1 MAALLE
7 TFEPEFEIKIASTEQ
22 DILSS
27 QRLRYKVFVEELG
40 GNGELVDHKN
50 KLERDKFDPYFDHL
64 ILTDKANPSIGVV
77 GVYRV
82 LRDQKMQ
89 DIGRFYSEGEYD
101 LTMLHKSGLRLLEL
115 GRSCIHPRYRGG
127 TAMYHLWQGLSKYI
141 TEYKIDI
148 LFGVASFHGTNL
160 LEAAQPLSYLYHNY
174 TVRDELCPRS
184 LVHENMNI
192 LNSDQIDRKIAVKN
206 IPPLIKSYLRLG
218 GLIGDGA
225 FIDKDF
231 NTIDVCLVMELSTMS
246 NKHKEIYTKVR

>member
-1 MAALLE
+1 
-7 TFEPEFEIKIASTEQ
+7 
-22 DILSS
+22 
-27 QRLRYKVFVEELG
+27 
-40 GNGELVDHKN
+40 
-50 KLERDKFDPYFDHL
+50 
-64 ILTDKANPSIGVV
+64 
-77 GVYRV
+77 
-82 LRDQKMQ
+82 
-89 DIGRFYSEGEYD
+89 
-101 LTMLHKSGLRLLEL
+101 
-115 GRSCIHPRYRGG
+115 
-127 TAMYHLWQGLSKYI
+127 MYYLWQGLSKYI